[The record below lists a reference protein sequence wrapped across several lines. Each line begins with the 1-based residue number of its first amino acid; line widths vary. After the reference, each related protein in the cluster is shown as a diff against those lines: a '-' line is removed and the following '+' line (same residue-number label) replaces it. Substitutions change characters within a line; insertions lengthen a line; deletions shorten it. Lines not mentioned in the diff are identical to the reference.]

1 MNRLPVPFLLVA
13 VSAALTGCVTQE
25 PALVKPTSSGYP
37 EEVLASTSVEQVKS
51 RIMDVCASRGV
62 LVQETGSNH
71 VVCGRTMTGG
81 DAVLAQFLIGNS
93 YSTTPERKVRFTM
106 FQMGQNVRVTAQ
118 QWIETQMAFGQM
130 RRTELNGNAHRND
143 IQRMLMSLGQP
154 VDHIPTTSAFSKP
167 TPTPSAGSDA
177 PVATTP
183 GAGVYVPAT
192 QDGGVIQPSSPA
204 QPTSVPAGQ
213 DSRNV
218 ERIAK
223 SQACHADPKARLTAK
238 GPGFETYAVA
248 CSNGDSWTYRCE
260 FGNCRKLQ

>member
-1 MNRLPVPFLLVA
+1 MNKFSGFVLLVA
-13 VSAALTGCVTQE
+13 VSSVLTGCVTQE
-25 PALVKPTSSGYP
+25 PGLVKPTTSGYP
-37 EEVLASTSVEQVKS
+37 EETLAGTSVEQVKA

-93 YSTTPERKVRFTM
+93 YSTTPERKVRFTV

-118 QWIETQMAFGQM
+118 QWMETQMAFGQM
-130 RRTELNGNAHRND
+130 RRTELNSNAQRND

-154 VDHIPTTSAFSKP
+154 VDHVPTTSAFSMP
-167 TPTPSAGSDA
+167 ASTLSAGSDA
-177 PVATTP
+177 PTATTS
-183 GAGVYVPAT
+183 GAGVSVPAI
-192 QDGGVIQPSSPA
+192 QGSGVIQPSSTARPA
-204 QPTSVPAGQ
+204 SDPVGQ
-213 DSRNV
+213 DTGNV

-223 SQACHADPKARLTAK
+223 GQACHADPKARLTAK

>member
-1 MNRLPVPFLLVA
+1 MNKFSVLVLLVV

-25 PALVKPTSSGYP
+25 PGLLKPTTSGYP
-37 EEVLASTSVEQVKS
+37 EETLAGTSVEQVKA

-93 YSTTPERKVRFTM
+93 YSTTPERKVRFTII
-106 FQMGQNVRVTAQ
+106 QMGQNVRVTAQ

-130 RRTELNGNAHRND
+130 RRTELNGNAQRND

-154 VDHIPTTSAFSKP
+154 VDYVPTTSAFSIP
-167 TPTPSAGSDA
+167 TSMPSAG
-177 PVATTP
+177 PVA
-183 GAGVYVPAT
+183 
-192 QDGGVIQPSSPA
+192 SSPEAGISVPVTQGSGVMQPLSTA
-204 QPTSVPAGQ
+204 QPTSAPAGQ

-223 SQACHADPKARLTAK
+223 SQACHGDPKARLTAK